1 MRENLTMKESIQIA
15 TEKNGKNGKPPS
27 RVTIA
32 LDDETGEILE
42 KLKKTTSASQSE
54 IFRKA
59 LKFYHK
65 FKKVFETSKNG
76 AAKKVNTYLELL
88 SQGEHI
94 ILDVDHYLTFL
105 KFIEDSPDK
114 LKFEDVNK
122 SIGKAHAEEFKEDLD
137 LSTVQKVVERLE
149 ACNFFKIVKDSSSR
163 FTLLLGSDIQK
174 NFIKT
179 FLEEVL
185 NGMGFN
191 VHIKEG
197 FSKLKIILNNMSY

>member
-1 MRENLTMKESIQIA
+1 MES
-15 TEKNGKNGKPPS
+15 EKSEKLPS

-32 LDDETGEILE
+32 MDDETSLILE
-42 KLKKTTSASQSE
+42 ELKQETSASQSE
-54 IFRKA
+54 IFRKS

-65 FKKVFETSKNG
+65 FKKVFRGEKNG
-76 AAKKVNTYLELL
+76 AAKRVNTYLELL

-94 ILDVDHYLTFL
+94 ILDVDHYLFFL
-105 KFIEDSPDK
+105 KFIEDSENR
-114 LKFEDVNK
+114 EDFIKANI

-137 LSTVQKVVERLE
+137 LTTVQKVVERLE
-149 ACNFFKIVKDSSSR
+149 ACNFFKVVKDSSSR

-191 VHIKEG
+191 VQIKEG
-197 FSKLKIILNNMSY
+197 FSKLKIILKNVMH